1 LSNKPAGI
9 ILNHLPSRQK
19 DRYFVAAYPGSA
31 AGEKR
36 VPPVEVYESIANGN
50 GNRNNL
56 ELAAGSQQ
64 VDMDT
69 IMLITPP
76 SLPVP
81 QQQAVRTSTPPSF
94 VVNAS
99 ARPAPVPR
107 VQSQELGG
115 NLLLQQPNTP
125 SSRPGARRMDMAPPP
140 SLRPGRDE

>member
-19 DRYFVAAYPGSA
+19 DRYFVTAYPGNA

-50 GNRNNL
+50 GNRNSFEVVAN
-56 ELAAGSQQ
+56 SQQ
-64 VDMDT
+64 TDIDT

-81 QQQAVRTSTPPSF
+81 QQVVRTSTPPSF
-94 VVNAS
+94 VVNAPT
-99 ARPAPVPR
+99 RPAPVPR
-107 VQSQELGG
+107 LQSQELVG
-115 NLLLQQPNTP
+115 NPLLQQPSTP
-125 SSRPGARRMDMAPPP
+125 SSRPAARRVDMAPPP